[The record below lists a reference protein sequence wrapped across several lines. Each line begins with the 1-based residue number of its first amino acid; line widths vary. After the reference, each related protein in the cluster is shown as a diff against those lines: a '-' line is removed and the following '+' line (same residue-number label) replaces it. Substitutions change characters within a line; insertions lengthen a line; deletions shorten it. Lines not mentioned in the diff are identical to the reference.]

1 MFEIVVSL
9 SSDRDEREIDKYHD
23 ESNSSDSGSD
33 SDSSHSSSSGGNT
46 TVEQYLSRVAGVP
59 LEVL

>member
-1 MFEIVVSL
+1 MSS
-9 SSDRDEREIDKYHD
+9 SSDWDEREIDEYHD
-23 ESNSSDSGSD
+23 ESNSSDGESE